1 MTSKSHKKHAPA
13 AGDGELRE
21 MVREYKDIAK
31 DYTFDPDIF
40 NAEPDRLADVKY
52 IINERL
58 NQVDRTIII
67 LYVDCQSL
75 RKLGER
81 LGCSHTLIAK
91 EVRRIKA
98 RILAEYEQMQKTKK

>member
-1 MTSKSHKKHAPA
+1 MDRNVAK
-13 AGDGELRE
+13 EVVE
-21 MVREYKDIAK
+21 EYRAVKQEYA
-31 DYTFDPDIF
+31 FDPSIF